1 MKNLSEHIDISIKE
15 ELALINSKINGLSLL
30 EILKYRIIDRL
41 REFVPS
47 ISINSLEN
55 SKTETNFEDETR
67 KINIKLQSFNS
78 SSFDLN
84 SKINYDMLFICINQF
99 TNISVE
105 DFESKKNF
113 IFKCIPMTG
122 IVISKGLNCTR
133 DYKKNS
139 IVLELSLEDKT
150 NDIEKLPENTIYTQ

>member
-1 MKNLSEHIDISIKE
+1 MKNLSEQIDISIKE
-15 ELALINSKINGLSLL
+15 ELPLINSKINGLSLL

-41 REFVPS
+41 REIVPS
-47 ISINSLEN
+47 ISVNSIEN

-113 IFKCIPMTG
+113 I
-122 IVISKGLNCTR
+122 LN
-133 DYKKNS
+133 
-139 IVLELSLEDKT
+139 VF
-150 NDIEKLPENTIYTQ
+150 Q

>member
-1 MKNLSEHIDISIKE
+1 MKNLSEQIDISIKE
-15 ELALINSKINGLSLL
+15 ELPLINSKINGLSLL

-41 REFVPS
+41 REIVPS
-47 ISINSLEN
+47 ISVNSIEN

-150 NDIEKLPENTIYTQ
+150 NDIEKLPENTIYT